1 MKDGTTLGTKLPPK
15 YPDSPDRDSFEHGIE
30 FQDYVAELFHDKL
43 GMTITNYQS
52 RRYQFGNGENK
63 QGIEIKLDQDILSTS
78 NVSIEIAEKSRASLS
93 DYTPSGIYRADN
105 TWLYVQ
111 GNYKIV
117 FVFAKSTLIGLHKSG
132 KYPEY
137 ELPTIRK
144 FHLPIADARKYAA
157 MVIENEKPNLFSKK
171 LKK

>member
-1 MKDGTTLGTKLPPK
+1 MGIN
-15 YPDSPDRDSFEHGIE
+15 YPDSKDKDSFESGLQ
-30 FQDYVAELFHDKL
+30 FQDFVAELFHDKL
-43 GMTITNYQS
+43 GVTITNYQS
-52 RRYQFGNGENK
+52 RGYQFGKGENK
-63 QGIEIKLDQDILSTS
+63 QGIEIKLDRDILETN

-117 FVFAKSTLIGLHKSG
+117 FVFAKSTLIVLHKSG

-157 MVIENEKPNLFSKK
+157 MVIETKNRIYSVKN
-171 LKK
+171 